1 MVISGAVVEV
11 VTAGSV
17 AEGVI
22 PVVRGGAAV
31 SKVVGAARDNA
42 HWLQR
47 YSVLHVMCI
56 NEFLQLP
63 WQTRPGLSGSL
74 SVNPNRQTHV

>member
-1 MVISGAVVEV
+1 MVISGAVVKV

-42 HWLQR
+42 RWLQR
-47 YSVLHVMCI
+47 YSV
-56 NEFLQLP
+56 
-63 WQTRPGLSGSL
+63 
-74 SVNPNRQTHV
+74 

>member
-11 VTAGSV
+11 VTA
-17 AEGVI
+17 
-22 PVVRGGAAV
+22 VVRGGAAV
-31 SKVVGAARDNA
+31 SKVVGVARDNA
-42 HWLQR
+42 RWLQR

-74 SVNPNRQTHV
+74 SVNPSRQTHV